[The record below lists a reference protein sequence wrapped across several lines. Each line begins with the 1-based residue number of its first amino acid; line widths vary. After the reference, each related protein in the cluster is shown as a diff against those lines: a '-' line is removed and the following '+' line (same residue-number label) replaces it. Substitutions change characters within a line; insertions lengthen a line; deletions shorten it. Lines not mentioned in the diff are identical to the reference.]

1 MFIVHCSHDGEG
13 GTVRHGY
20 VEENNDGPRGGI
32 NATLIPYLSP
42 VDLTLKV
49 KSRCYGPGFIAY
61 F

>member
-42 VDLTLKV
+42 VDLT
-49 KSRCYGPGFIAY
+49 
-61 F
+61 